1 MIIKYEDIV
10 EAINNYWNT
19 SANLENIINSLSFD
33 NLKTINVDKQSLIKN
48 IQHFLFEK
56 VKIIKRYE
64 EMEQE
69 EIYNIIINNKLDL
82 INDQFFNFIVKIIQ
96 DKFNENQSYCL
107 INYLKELRK
116 IQVFNLYFKEEYLF
130 KNKLEL
136 DYNDNTDY
144 INKYNLDEDFIHIY
158 DKKIINEI
166 LKEYDKGSKYRT
178 LVKKYHP
185 DLGFNDDEYIKI
197 INDLKR
203 QKIIS

>member
-136 DYNDNTDY
+136 D
-144 INKYNLDEDFIHIY
+144 
-158 DKKIINEI
+158 
-166 LKEYDKGSKYRT
+166 
-178 LVKKYHP
+178 
-185 DLGFNDDEYIKI
+185 
-197 INDLKR
+197 
-203 QKIIS
+203 